1 MLEVVKLNT
10 RGVFLGPC
18 HIQKQPPEMF
28 CKKAAEVFF
37 KISQNSQESTCVGVS
52 FRSLKK
58 RLKRRCF
65 SVKCAQFLR
74 FKNSYFEKKIFK
86 QLTASVHDCDRIGI
100 SQMFVKGLITPLNQ
114 PTCNTAMKAPEQ
126 FKQAFTC
133 SKLTIETLEQGVNYI
148 QS

>member
-1 MLEVVKLNT
+1 MKYALMHKVVAVWCRYFTRIFVSHPTSKCMLEVVKLNT

-18 HIQKQPPEMF
+18 HMQKQPPEMF
-28 CKKAAEVFF
+28 RKKAAEVFF

-100 SQMFVKGLITPLNQ
+100 S
-114 PTCNTAMKAPEQ
+114 
-126 FKQAFTC
+126 
-133 SKLTIETLEQGVNYI
+133 
-148 QS
+148 